1 MAQPADNVIRLSE
14 RRLIVQM
21 IRFIDADAQLQLAL
35 LEWLQLAETNHL
47 GVLSN
52 STICGRRALIFEKDT
67 GRLVNEEFLRSRMER
82 AEQRIELGKALMEA
96 AGPVDRPRSIQF
108 MSVAD
113 GAVKGQLVLL
123 PVRVEGIALNIM
135 RVAQW

>member
-1 MAQPADNVIRLSE
+1 MAQPANNVIRLSE

-21 IRFIDADAQLQLAL
+21 IRFIDADPRLQLAL

-52 STICGRRALIFEKDT
+52 PTICGRRALIFKRDT

-82 AEQRIELGKALMEA
+82 AEQRIELGRALLEA
-96 AGPVDRPRSIQF
+96 VGPVDRPRSVQF
-108 MSVAD
+108 TSATD
-113 GAVKGQLVLL
+113 SAVHGQLVLL
-123 PVRVEGIALNIM
+123 PVGVEGVALNIM